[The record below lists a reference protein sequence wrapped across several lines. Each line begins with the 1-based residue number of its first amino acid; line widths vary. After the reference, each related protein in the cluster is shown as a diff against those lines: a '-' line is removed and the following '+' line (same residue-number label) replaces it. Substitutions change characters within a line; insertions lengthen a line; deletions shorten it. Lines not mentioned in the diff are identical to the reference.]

1 MTKIILTGTTALLV
15 AFSAP
20 AHAQQAAG
28 GQQHWH
34 PSQSDV
40 TAFVAARIAALKAG
54 LQLTPDQEKNWPAVE
69 QAMRDAAKGNGQ
81 RMGEEPEPP
90 LPADPIEAMRA
101 RADRMAMRAA
111 GLKHFADAAAPLYA
125 SLTEDQKQRF
135 RVLLRALAPHRE
147 PFDERREYRGREH
160 DAQ

>member
-1 MTKIILTGTTALLV
+1 MKMVLAGTAALMV

-20 AHAQQAAG
+20 ACAQQAAG
-28 GQQHWH
+28 GQEHWRL
-34 PSQSDV
+34 SDT
-40 TAFVAARIAALKAG
+40 TAFVDARIAALKAG

-69 QAMRDAAKGNGQ
+69 QAMRDVAKGREQ
-81 RMGEEPEPP
+81 RMGEGRRPP

-101 RADRMAMRAA
+101 RADHMSVQAA

-125 SLTEDQKQRF
+125 SLNEDQKQRF

-147 PFDERREYRGREH
+147 QFDEGRGHRGH
-160 DAQ
+160 DEDGQ